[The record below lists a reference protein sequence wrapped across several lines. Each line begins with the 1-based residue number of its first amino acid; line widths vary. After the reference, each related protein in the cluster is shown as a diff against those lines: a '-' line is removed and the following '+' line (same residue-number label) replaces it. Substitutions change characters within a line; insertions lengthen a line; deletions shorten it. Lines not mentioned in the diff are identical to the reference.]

1 MILAPHQNTIREF
14 ITPVSTFRDQL
25 MKHTPL
31 LEDLRLFCQV
41 AHKASFA
48 ATALE
53 LGISKAVVSKRI
65 GMLEAALQV
74 RLLHRTTRRVSVT
87 GHGEIVRQWAQ
98 RILEDVE
105 QMGEAVAQSTM
116 QPQGV
121 LRICSSSGFGRNRLG
136 PALSQL
142 ARQYP
147 DLKIQL
153 ELLDRPVDLLGEGF
167 DLDIRIGVVHEPDL
181 IAHHIANNQRVLC
194 AAPDYLAQ
202 HGTPDNPAQLREHA
216 CIVIR
221 ERDQDG
227 RRWKL
232 QGPHGLE
239 TVKVDGPLS
248 ANNGEIV
255 HQWALDGH
263 GIILRSAW
271 DVESSLAQGKLVRI
285 LPAYQQPADVW
296 AVTTSRLS
304 NSAKVRAC
312 VQFLQQW
319 LQARA

>member
-1 MILAPHQNTIREF
+1 
-14 ITPVSTFRDQL
+14 
-25 MKHTPL
+25 MKNTPL

-41 AHKASFA
+41 AHKTSFA

-65 GMLEAALQV
+65 GMLEAAPQV

-87 GHGEIVRQWAQ
+87 DHGEIVRQWAQ
-98 RILEDVE
+98 RILEDIE
-105 QMGEAVAQSTM
+105 QMGEAVTQSKL

-181 IAHHIANNQRVLC
+181 IAHRIASNQRVLC
-194 AAPDYLAQ
+194 AAPAYLEQRGAPAPLAQ
-202 HGTPDNPAQLREHA
+202 L
-216 CIVIR
+216 R

-232 QGPHGLE
+232 QGPHGPE

-271 DVESSLAQGKLVRI
+271 DVESSLTQGKLVRI
-285 LPAYQQPADVW
+285 LPAYQQAADVW

>member
-31 LEDLRLFCQV
+31 LEDLGLFCQV
-41 AHKASFA
+41 AHKTSFA

-136 PALSQL
+136 PALSEL

-263 GIILRSAW
+263 GIILRSA
-271 DVESSLAQGKLVRI
+271 
-285 LPAYQQPADVW
+285 
-296 AVTTSRLS
+296 
-304 NSAKVRAC
+304 
-312 VQFLQQW
+312 
-319 LQARA
+319 

>member
-41 AHKASFA
+41 AHKTSFA

>member
-1 MILAPHQNTIREF
+1 
-14 ITPVSTFRDQL
+14 
-25 MKHTPL
+25 MKNTPL
-31 LEDLRLFCQV
+31 LEDLRLFCLV

-65 GMLEAALQV
+65 GMLEDALQT

-87 GHGEIVRQWAQ
+87 DHGDIVRLWAQ
-98 RILEDVE
+98 RILEDVA
-105 QMGEAVAQSTM
+105 QMGDAVAQSKL
-116 QPQGV
+116 QPQGM

-136 PALSQL
+136 PALSAL

-147 DLKIQL
+147 QLNIQV

-167 DLDIRIGVVHEPDL
+167 DLDIRVGVVHEPDL
-181 IAHHIANNQRVLC
+181 IAHRIASNQRVLC
-194 AAPDYLAQ
+194 AAPAYLAR
-202 HGTPDNPAQLREHA
+202 HGTPTTLAQLRDHQ

-232 QGPHGLE
+232 QGPQGQE
-239 TVKVDGPLS
+239 SVKVDGPLS

-271 DVESSLAQGKLVRI
+271 DVAGSLAQGKLVRI
-285 LPAYQQPADVW
+285 LPAYHQAADVW

-304 NSAKVRAC
+304 NSAKVRVC
-312 VQFLQQW
+312 VQFLEQW
-319 LQARA
+319 LQTRAG

>member
-1 MILAPHQNTIREF
+1 
-14 ITPVSTFRDQL
+14 
-25 MKHTPL
+25 MKHAPL
-31 LEDLRLFCQV
+31 LEDLRLFCLV
-41 AHKASFA
+41 AHKTSFA

-65 GMLEAALQV
+65 GLLEVALQAK
-74 RLLHRTTRRVSVT
+74 LLHRTTRRVSIT
-87 GHGEIVRQWAQ
+87 DHGEIVRQWAQ
-98 RILEDVE
+98 RILDDVE
-105 QMGEAVAQSTM
+105 QMGEAVAQSKL

-147 DLKIQL
+147 ELKVQL

-167 DLDIRIGVVHEPDL
+167 DLDIRVGVVHDPDL
-181 IAHHIANNQRVLC
+181 IAHRIASNIRVLC
-194 AAPDYLAQ
+194 AAPAYLAQ
-202 HGTPDNPAQLREHA
+202 HGVPASLAQLREHQ

-232 QGPHGLE
+232 LGPQGAE
-239 TVKVDGPLS
+239 TVKVDGQLS
-248 ANNGEIV
+248 ANNGELV

-271 DVESSLAQGKLVRI
+271 DVEHSLAQGRLIRV
-285 LPAYQQPADVW
+285 LPDYRQEADVW

-304 NSAKVRAC
+304 NSAKVRVC

-319 LQARA
+319 LQEKT

>member
-1 MILAPHQNTIREF
+1 MILAPHQNTIRVF
-14 ITPVSTFRDQL
+14 MTSVSTFRAQS

-31 LEDLRLFCQV
+31 LEDLRLFCLV
-41 AHKASFA
+41 AHKTSFA

-65 GMLEAALQV
+65 GMLEAALEV

-87 GHGEIVRQWAQ
+87 DHGEIVRQWAQ

-105 QMGEAVAQSTM
+105 QMGEAVAQSKL
-116 QPQGV
+116 QPQGL

-167 DLDIRIGVVHEPDL
+167 DLDIRIGVVREPDL
-181 IAHHIANNQRVLC
+181 IAHRIASNQRVLC
-194 AAPDYLAQ
+194 AAPSYLAQ
-202 HGTPDNPAQLREHA
+202 RGTPDTLAQLREHD

-221 ERDQDG
+221 ERDLDG

-232 QGPHGLE
+232 QGPQGSE

-285 LPAYQQPADVW
+285 LPAYHQVADVW

-312 VQFLQQW
+312 VQFLERW

>member
-41 AHKASFA
+41 AHKTSFA

-87 GHGEIVRQWAQ
+87 DHGEIVRQWAQ
-98 RILEDVE
+98 RILEDIE
-105 QMGEAVAQSTM
+105 QMAEAVAQSTL
-116 QPQGV
+116 QPQGM
-121 LRICSSSGFGRNRLG
+121 LRICCSSGFGRNRLG

-142 ARQYP
+142 AWQYP
-147 DLKIQL
+147 DLKVQL

-167 DLDIRIGVVHEPDL
+167 DLDIRVGVVHEPDL
-181 IAHHIANNQRVLC
+181 IAHHIARNQRVLC
-194 AAPDYLAQ
+194 AAPAYLAQ
-202 HGTPDNPAQLREHA
+202 RGTPDTLEQLREHD

-239 TVKVDGPLS
+239 TVKVDGALS

-285 LPAYQQPADVW
+285 LPAYQQAADVW

-304 NSAKVRAC
+304 SSAKVRAC

-319 LQARA
+319 LQAPA

>member
-1 MILAPHQNTIREF
+1 MILAPHQNTIRQF

-41 AHKASFA
+41 AHKTSFA

-53 LGISKAVVSKRI
+53 LGISKAVVSKRS

-285 LPAYQQPADVW
+285 LPAHQQPADVW

>member
-1 MILAPHQNTIREF
+1 MKT
-14 ITPVSTFRDQL
+14 TPQL
-25 MKHTPL
+25 D
-31 LEDLRLFCQV
+31 DLRLFCLV
-41 AHKASFA
+41 AQKSSFA
-48 ATALE
+48 ATAME

-65 GMLEAALQV
+65 GMLEEALQV

-87 GHGEIVRQWAQ
+87 DHGELVRQWAQ
-98 RILEDVE
+98 RILEDVA
-105 QMGEAVAQSTM
+105 QMGEAVAQTRL
-116 QPQGV
+116 QPQGL

-147 DLKIQL
+147 ELKVQL

-167 DLDIRIGVVHEPDL
+167 DLDIRVGVVHEPDL
-181 IAHHIANNQRVLC
+181 IAHRIAPNIRVLC
-194 AAPDYLAQ
+194 AAPSYLAQ
-202 HGTPDNPAQLREHA
+202 HGTPSTLAQLREHQ

-232 QGPHGLE
+232 QGPQGSE
-239 TVKVDGPLS
+239 TVKVDGSLS

-263 GIILRSAW
+263 GIILRSLW
-271 DVESSLAQGKLVRI
+271 DVETNLEKGSLVRI
-285 LPAYQQPADVW
+285 LPTYQQQADVW

-304 NSAKVRAC
+304 NSAKVRIC

-319 LQARA
+319 LQQ

>member
-1 MILAPHQNTIREF
+1 
-14 ITPVSTFRDQL
+14 
-25 MKHTPL
+25 MKNTPL
-31 LEDLRLFCQV
+31 LEDLRLFCLV
-41 AHKASFA
+41 AQKTSFA

-65 GMLEAALQV
+65 GMLEAAMQA

-87 GHGEIVRQWAQ
+87 DHGEIVRQWAL

-105 QMGEAVAQSTM
+105 QMGEAVAQSKL

-147 DLKIQL
+147 ELQIQL

-167 DLDIRIGVVHEPDL
+167 DLDIRVGVVHEPGL
-181 IAHHIANNQRVLC
+181 IAHRIAANSRVLC
-194 AAPDYLAQ
+194 AAPAYLAQ
-202 HGTPDNPAQLREHA
+202 HGTPSTLAQLRDHH

-227 RRWKL
+227 QRWKL
-232 QGPHGLE
+232 QGPQGLE

-271 DVESSLAQGKLVRI
+271 DVDSSLARGHLVRI
-285 LPAYQQPADVW
+285 LPAYQQTADVW

-304 NSAKVRAC
+304 NSAKVRVC

-319 LQARA
+319 LQARDA

>member
-1 MILAPHQNTIREF
+1 MILVPYRITIRES
-14 ITPVSTFRDQL
+14 IIPVSTLRDQS

-31 LEDLRLFCQV
+31 LDDLRLFCQV
-41 AHKASFA
+41 AHKTSFA

-65 GMLEAALQV
+65 GVLEAALQV

-87 GHGEIVRQWAQ
+87 DHGEIVRQWAQ

-105 QMGEAVAQSTM
+105 QMGEAVAQSKL

-167 DLDIRIGVVHEPDL
+167 DLDIRIGVVHEPVL
-181 IAHHIANNQRVLC
+181 IAHRIANNQRVLC
-194 AAPDYLAQ
+194 AAPAYLARR
-202 HGTPDNPAQLREHA
+202 GTPDTLAQLREHD

-232 QGPHGLE
+232 QGPHGEE

-263 GIILRSAW
+263 GIILRSVW
-271 DVESSLAQGKLVRI
+271 DVESSMAQGKLLRI
-285 LPAYQQPADVW
+285 LPAYQQAADVW

>member
-1 MILAPHQNTIREF
+1 
-14 ITPVSTFRDQL
+14 

-41 AHKASFA
+41 AHKTSFA

-87 GHGEIVRQWAQ
+87 DHGEIVRQWAQ

-105 QMGEAVAQSTM
+105 QMGEAVTQSKL

-181 IAHHIANNQRVLC
+181 IAHRIASNQRVLC
-194 AAPDYLAQ
+194 AAPAYLEQ
-202 HGTPDNPAQLREHA
+202 RGTPATLAQLREHD

-232 QGPHGLE
+232 QGPHGPE

-285 LPAYQQPADVW
+285 LPAYQQTADVW

>member
-1 MILAPHQNTIREF
+1 MKT
-14 ITPVSTFRDQL
+14 TPQL
-25 MKHTPL
+25 D
-31 LEDLRLFCQV
+31 DLRLFCLV
-41 AHKASFA
+41 AQKASFA

-53 LGISKAVVSKRI
+53 LGLSKAVVSKRI
-65 GMLEAALQV
+65 GMLEEVLQV

-87 GHGEIVRQWAQ
+87 DHGELVRQWAQ
-98 RILEDVE
+98 RILEDVA
-105 QMGEAVAQSTM
+105 QMGEAVAQTRL
-116 QPQGV
+116 QPQGL

-147 DLKIQL
+147 ELKVQL

-167 DLDIRIGVVHEPDL
+167 DLDVRVGVVHEPDL
-181 IAHHIANNQRVLC
+181 IAHRIASNIRVLC
-194 AAPDYLAQ
+194 AAPSYLAQ
-202 HGTPDNPAQLREHA
+202 HGTPSTLAQLREHQ

-221 ERDQDG
+221 ERYQDG

-232 QGPHGLE
+232 QGPQGSE
-239 TVKVDGPLS
+239 TVKVDGSLS

-263 GIILRSAW
+263 GIILRSLW
-271 DVESSLAQGKLVRI
+271 DVETNLEKGSLVRI
-285 LPAYQQPADVW
+285 LPTYQQQADVW

-304 NSAKVRAC
+304 NSAKVRIC

-319 LQARA
+319 LQQ